1 MAEPLR
7 FHPLVAKDLSDAIHW
22 YDEISADLGIRFRR
36 RIGTQLDEITQRP
49 ASFPVAFGDVRF
61 ARIPHFPYLVIF
73 REIGPI
79 VRVLGL
85 FHAASDPAKWRQR
98 ACES

>member
-1 MAEPLR
+1 MAESLR
-7 FHPLVAKDLSDAIHW
+7 FHPLVAKDLSDAIRW
-22 YDEISADLGIRFRR
+22 YDDISGDLGNRFRR
-36 RIGTQLDEITQRP
+36 RVDTQLDEITQRP
-49 ASFPVAFGDVRF
+49 ESFPLAFGDVRL
-61 ARIPHFPYLVIF
+61 ARIPRSSYLVIF

-98 ACES
+98 AFES

>member
-7 FHPLVAKDLSDAIHW
+7 FHPLVANDLSDAIRW
-22 YDEISADLGIRFRR
+22 YDEISTGLGNRFRR
-36 RIGTQLDEITQRP
+36 RIDTRLDEITQHP
-49 ASFPVAFGDVRF
+49 ESFPVAFGDVRF
-61 ARIPHFPYLVIF
+61 ARIPRFPHLVIF

-85 FHAASDPAKWRQR
+85 FHAASDPAKWR
-98 ACES
+98 